1 MIARIFS
8 FFTHI
13 LDLGPLF
20 ALCAALGW
28 GVLSILL
35 SPCHLTS
42 IPLVIGYLT
51 GQKGLS
57 SKKVAGTVLV
67 FSFGILF
74 TVGVIGL
81 VTYSMGRLV
90 GDLGSWGN
98 YLVGAIFIFIGLYL
112 IGVLKMPAVGVNVG
126 SGPGKGYLG
135 ALVLG
140 LLCGFALGP
149 CTFAYLAPILGVVF
163 RKAASSPGFA
173 GLLLA
178 SYAVGHTA
186 VILLAGLLY
195 GRIERCLNW
204 AADERRGGLVKK
216 LCGFLILAG
225 GLYLLSQAMKMTV
238 FA

>member
-1 MIARIFS
+1 MIVRIFS

-13 LDLGPLF
+13 LELGPLF

-28 GVLSILL
+28 GVLSVLL

-57 SKKVAGTVLV
+57 SRRVAGTVLV

-98 YLVGAIFIFIGLYL
+98 YLVGAIFIVIGVYLLGLLRMPSIGL
-112 IGVLKMPAVGVNVG
+112 NVG
-126 SGPGKGYLG
+126 SGLGRGYIG

-140 LLCGFALGP
+140 HLCGFALGP

-163 RKAASSPGFA
+163 RNASSNPGFA

-178 SYAVGHTA
+178 SYAAGHTV

-195 GRIERCLNW
+195 GRIERYLNW

-216 LCGFLILAG
+216 VCGFIILAG
-225 GLYLLSQAMKMTV
+225 GLYMLYQEMKLTV

>member
-1 MIARIFS
+1 MIFRVFG
-8 FFTHI
+8 FFTHV
-13 LDLGPLF
+13 LELGPLF
-20 ALCAALGW
+20 ALVAAFGW

-42 IPLVIGYLT
+42 IPLVIGYLA
-51 GQKGLS
+51 GRKGITRG
-57 SKKVAGTVLV
+57 KIAGTVLV

-98 YLVGAIFIFIGLYL
+98 YLVGAIFIVIGVYL
-112 IGVLKMPAVGVNVG
+112 IGLLKMPAVGVNVG
-126 SGPGKGYLG
+126 PGFEKGYLG
-135 ALVLG
+135 ALILG
-140 LLCGFALGP
+140 LVCGFALGP

-163 RKAASSPGFA
+163 RQAASNPGFS

-178 SYAVGHTA
+178 SYAAGHTA

-195 GRIERCLNW
+195 GKIERYLNW
-204 AADERRGGLVKK
+204 AADKRRGGLVKK
-216 LCGFLILAG
+216 VCGFLILAG
-225 GLYLLSQAMKMTV
+225 GCYLLYQAVSSTV
-238 FA
+238 LV